1 MHTMVL
7 EVLIAFGLCVV
18 AEACF
23 QIADGFD
30 CRQRRLRNNGPR
42 RPSRNELGINI
53 R

>member
-1 MHTMVL
+1 MVL

-23 QIADGFD
+23 QIADRFD
-30 CRQRRLRNNGPR
+30 CRQRKLHRHSAAR
-42 RPSRNELGINI
+42 RDRNELGVNV

>member
-23 QIADGFD
+23 QIADGFE
-30 CRQRRLRNNGPR
+30 CRQRKLR
-42 RPSRNELGINI
+42 SRGAARHDRSELGVNV